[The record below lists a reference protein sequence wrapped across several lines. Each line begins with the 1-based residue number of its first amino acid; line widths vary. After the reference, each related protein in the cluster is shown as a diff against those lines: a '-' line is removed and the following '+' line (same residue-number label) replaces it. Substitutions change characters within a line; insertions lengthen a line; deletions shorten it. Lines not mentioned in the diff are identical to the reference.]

1 GDTFSE
7 QLEDT
12 LNESYSDTS
21 DITYV
26 PSEYENAESNESGES
41 EHEERA
47 VRLRKK
53 PDRYGYSNMCAVPD
67 VKAWDDAGDLTLQE
81 ALDDRIAAA
90 LLEENDTSSDDENFL
105 PSSDDEADHIS
116 EASEVRSDTDVEDA
130 ENNLEPYLDDTS
142 QPFYLGKDGR
152 TKWYKSPPRTNV
164 RTRAE
169 NLITHLPGC
178 KDAARHKKT
187 QLECFETFFTDE
199 IIDMVLIYTNQK
211 ITSRMENS
219 TSNPSYG
226 ETNKAEIKALFGLL
240 FLACLDLAGKVL

>member
-1 GDTFSE
+1 MYIDNSE
-7 QLEDT
+7 
-12 LNESYSDTS
+12 
-21 DITYV
+21 
-26 PSEYENAESNESGES
+26 PSENVGQIHFSLEYDFQNTTLILRIIQVLHLHVFDYDRFSRDDSIGE
-41 EHEERA
+41 
-47 VRLRKK
+47 VFL
-53 PDRYGYSNMCAVPD
+53 PLC
-67 VKAWDDAGDLTLQE
+67 Q
-81 ALDDRIAAA
+81 DDRIAAA